1 MQSFSRYHSYLHGT
15 ITCNRVIKERLPVNG
30 ITKLQPGDQ
39 VDQYLLIKEAKKGV
53 TTVGKP
59 FMSLILQDRSGDI
72 EAKLWDTND
81 EHENL
86 YRAQSIVKVG
96 GEIHD
101 YRGKN
106 QLRVKQI
113 RPAREDEGVTI
124 SDLLPTSAVPK
135 EQLFEELTQYFFQI
149 QNPNISR
156 ITRFLVK
163 KYQDRLIVYPAA
175 TKNHHDYAS
184 GLIDH
189 VVSML
194 KLSEAICDLYP
205 TLNRDLL
212 YSGVIL
218 HDIGKVIELSG
229 PVGTMYTVEG
239 NLLGHISIMV
249 NEIGQAATELKI
261 EGEEV
266 MLLQHLVLSH
276 HGKEEWGSPKKPMI
290 QEAEILHYIDNID
303 AKMNMLTRALDKT
316 KPGEFTERLFP
327 LDNRS
332 FYKPII

>member
-1 MQSFSRYHSYLHGT
+1 M
-15 ITCNRVIKERLPVNG
+15 KG
-30 ITKLQPGDQ
+30 ITKLQVGEQ
-39 VDQYLLIKEAKKGV
+39 VDQYLLIKESKKGV

-72 EAKLWDTND
+72 EAKLWDTNE
-81 EHENL
+81 EHEQM
-86 YRAQSIVKVG
+86 YQAQVIVRVG

-113 RPAREDEGVTI
+113 RVARPEEGVQI
-124 SDLLPTSAVPK
+124 SDLLPTAAIPK
-135 EQLFEELTQYFFQI
+135 EQLFEGLMQFFFEI
-149 QNPNISR
+149 KNPNISR
-156 ITRFLVK
+156 ITRNLIK
-163 KYQDRLIVYPAA
+163 KHQEKLLIFPAA
-175 TKNHHDYAS
+175 SKNHHDYAS
-184 GLIDH
+184 GLLDH

-194 KLSEAICDLYP
+194 RLSKAICDLYP
-205 TLNRDLL
+205 TLNRDLM
-212 YSGVIL
+212 YAGIIL
-218 HDIGKVIELSG
+218 HDIGKVIELTG
-229 PVGTMYTVEG
+229 PVGTAYTVEG
-239 NLLGHISIMV
+239 NLLGHITIMV
-249 NEIGQAATELKI
+249 NEIGQAAKELGI

-290 QEAEILHYIDNID
+290 QEAEIIHYIDNID
-303 AKMNMLTRALDKT
+303 AKMNMLTRALEKT

-332 FYKPII
+332 FYKPNM

>member
-1 MQSFSRYHSYLHGT
+1 M
-15 ITCNRVIKERLPVNG
+15 NG
-30 ITKLQPGDQ
+30 ITKLQPGEQ

-72 EAKLWDTND
+72 EAKLWDTNE

-86 YRAQSIVKVG
+86 YRAQVIVKVG

-113 RPAREDEGVTI
+113 RPARDEEGVQI

-156 ITRFLVK
+156 ITRNLTK
-163 KYQDRLIVYPAA
+163 KYQDQILIYPAA

-184 GLIDH
+184 GLLDH

-212 YSGVIL
+212 YAGVIL

-249 NEIGQAATELKI
+249 NEIGQAANELKI

-266 MLLQHLVLSH
+266 VLLQHLVLSH

-332 FYKPII
+332 FYKPMI

>member
-1 MQSFSRYHSYLHGT
+1 M
-15 ITCNRVIKERLPVNG
+15 NG
-30 ITKLQPGDQ
+30 ITKLQPGEQ

-72 EAKLWDTND
+72 EAKLWDTNE

-86 YRAQSIVKVG
+86 YRAQVIVKVG

-113 RPAREDEGVTI
+113 RPARDEEGVQI

-135 EQLFEELTQYFFQI
+135 ELLFEELTQYFFQI

-156 ITRFLVK
+156 ITRNLTK
-163 KYQDRLIVYPAA
+163 KYQDQLLIYPAA

-184 GLIDH
+184 GLLDH

-212 YSGVIL
+212 YAGVIL

-249 NEIGQAATELKI
+249 NEIGQAANELKI

-332 FYKPII
+332 FYKPTI

>member
-1 MQSFSRYHSYLHGT
+1 M
-15 ITCNRVIKERLPVNG
+15 NG
-30 ITKLQPGDQ
+30 ITKLQPGEQ

-59 FMSLILQDRSGDI
+59 FMSLVLQDRSGDI
-72 EAKLWDTND
+72 EAKLWDTNE

-86 YRAQSIVKVG
+86 YRAQVIVKVG

-113 RPAREDEGVTI
+113 RPAREEEGVQI

-156 ITRFLVK
+156 ITRNLTK
-163 KYQDRLIVYPAA
+163 KYQDQLLIYPAA

-184 GLIDH
+184 GLLDH

-212 YSGVIL
+212 YAGVIL

-249 NEIGQAATELKI
+249 NEIGQAANELKI

-332 FYKPII
+332 FYKPMI

>member
-1 MQSFSRYHSYLHGT
+1 M
-15 ITCNRVIKERLPVNG
+15 NG

-72 EAKLWDTND
+72 EAKLWDTNE

-86 YRAQSIVKVG
+86 YRAQVIVKVG

-113 RPAREDEGVTI
+113 RPAREEEGVQI

-156 ITRFLVK
+156 ITRNLTK
-163 KYQDRLIVYPAA
+163 KYQDQLLIYPAA

-184 GLIDH
+184 GLLDH

-212 YSGVIL
+212 YAGVIL

-249 NEIGQAATELKI
+249 NEIGQAANELKI

-332 FYKPII
+332 FYKPMI

>member
-1 MQSFSRYHSYLHGT
+1 M
-15 ITCNRVIKERLPVNG
+15 KG
-30 ITKLQPGDQ
+30 ITKLQVGEQ
-39 VDQYLLIKEAKKGV
+39 VDQYLLIKESKKGV

-72 EAKLWDTND
+72 EAKLWDTNE
-81 EHENL
+81 EHEQM
-86 YRAQSIVKVG
+86 YQAQVIVRVG

-113 RPAREDEGVTI
+113 RVARPEEGVQI
-124 SDLLPTSAVPK
+124 SDLLPTSAIPK
-135 EQLFEELTQYFFQI
+135 EQLFEDLMQFFFEI
-149 QNPNISR
+149 KNPNISR
-156 ITRFLVK
+156 ITRNLIK
-163 KYQDRLIVYPAA
+163 KHQEPLLIFPAA
-175 TKNHHDYAS
+175 SKNHHDYAS
-184 GLIDH
+184 GLLDH

-194 KLSEAICDLYP
+194 RLSKAICDLYP
-205 TLNRDLL
+205 TLNRDLM
-212 YSGVIL
+212 YAGVIL
-218 HDIGKVIELSG
+218 HDIGKVIELTG
-229 PVGTMYTVEG
+229 PVGTAYTIEG
-239 NLLGHISIMV
+239 NLLGHITIMV
-249 NEIGQAATELKI
+249 NEIGQAAKELGI

-290 QEAEILHYIDNID
+290 QEAEIIHYIDNID
-303 AKMNMLTRALDKT
+303 AKMNMLTRALEKT

-332 FYKPII
+332 FYKPNMDV

>member
-1 MQSFSRYHSYLHGT
+1 M
-15 ITCNRVIKERLPVNG
+15 NG
-30 ITKLQPGDQ
+30 ITKLQPGEQ

-59 FMSLILQDRSGDI
+59 FMSLVLQDRSGDI
-72 EAKLWDTND
+72 EAKLWDTNE

-86 YRAQSIVKVG
+86 YRAQVIVKVG

-113 RPAREDEGVTI
+113 RPAREDEGIQI
-124 SDLLPTSAVPK
+124 SDLLPTSAIPK
-135 EQLFEELTQYFFQI
+135 EQLFEEMNQYFFQI

-156 ITRFLVK
+156 ITRYIVK
-163 KYQDRLIVYPAA
+163 KYQDQLIIYPAA

-212 YSGVIL
+212 YAGVIL
-218 HDIGKVIELSG
+218 HDVGKVIELSG

-316 KPGEFTERLFP
+316 QPGEFTERLFP

-332 FYKPII
+332 FYKPTI

>member
-1 MQSFSRYHSYLHGT
+1 M
-15 ITCNRVIKERLPVNG
+15 
-30 ITKLQPGDQ
+30 
-39 VDQYLLIKEAKKGV
+39 
-53 TTVGKP
+53 
-59 FMSLILQDRSGDI
+59 
-72 EAKLWDTND
+72 
-81 EHENL
+81 
-86 YRAQSIVKVG
+86 
-96 GEIHD
+96 
-101 YRGKN
+101 
-106 QLRVKQI
+106 
-113 RPAREDEGVTI
+113 
-124 SDLLPTSAVPK
+124 
-135 EQLFEELTQYFFQI
+135 
-149 QNPNISR
+149 
-156 ITRFLVK
+156 K
-163 KYQDRLIVYPAA
+163 KYQDQLIIFPAA

-194 KLSEAICDLYP
+194 KLSSAICDLYP

-249 NEIGQAATELKI
+249 NEIGLAATELKI

-290 QEAEILHYIDNID
+290 QEAEMLHYIDNID
-303 AKMNMLTRALDKT
+303 AKMNMLKRALDKT
-316 KPGEFTERLFP
+316 QPGEFTERLFP

-332 FYKPII
+332 FYKPTL

>member
-1 MQSFSRYHSYLHGT
+1 
-15 ITCNRVIKERLPVNG
+15 VNG
-30 ITKLQPGDQ
+30 ITKLQPGEQ

-72 EAKLWDTND
+72 EAKLWDTNE

-86 YRAQSIVKVG
+86 YRAQVIVKVG

-113 RPAREDEGVTI
+113 RPAREEEGVQI

-135 EQLFEELTQYFFQI
+135 EELFEQLTQYFFQI

-156 ITRFLVK
+156 ITRNLTK
-163 KYQDRLIVYPAA
+163 KYQDQILIYPAA

-184 GLIDH
+184 GLLDH

-212 YSGVIL
+212 YAGVIL

-249 NEIGQAATELKI
+249 NEIGQAANELKI

-266 MLLQHLVLSH
+266 MLLKHLVLSH

-332 FYKPII
+332 FYKPTI

>member
-1 MQSFSRYHSYLHGT
+1 M
-15 ITCNRVIKERLPVNG
+15 NG

-39 VDQYLLIKEAKKGV
+39 VEQYLLIKEAKKGV

-59 FMSLILQDRSGDI
+59 FMSLLLQDRSGDI
-72 EAKLWDTND
+72 EAKLWDTNE

-86 YRAQSIVKVG
+86 YRAQVIVKVG

-113 RPAREDEGVTI
+113 RPAREDEGVEI

-135 EQLFEELTQYFFQI
+135 EQLFEELMQYFFQI
-149 QNPNISR
+149 QNPTISR
-156 ITRFLVK
+156 ITRFIMK
-163 KYQDRLIVYPAA
+163 KYQDQILIFPAA

-194 KLSEAICDLYP
+194 KLSSAICDLYP

-249 NEIGQAATELKI
+249 NEIGLAATELKI

-290 QEAEILHYIDNID
+290 QEAEMLHYIDNID

-316 KPGEFTERLFP
+316 QPGEFTERLFP

-332 FYKPII
+332 FYKPTL

>member
-1 MQSFSRYHSYLHGT
+1 MS
-15 ITCNRVIKERLPVNG
+15 VIKERLLVNG

-59 FMSLILQDRSGDI
+59 FMSLVLQDRSGDI
-72 EAKLWDTND
+72 EAKLWDTNE

-86 YRAQSIVKVG
+86 YQAQVIVKVG

-113 RPAREDEGVTI
+113 RPMREGEGVTI
-124 SDLLPTSAVPK
+124 SDLLPTSAIPK

-156 ITRFLVK
+156 ITRSLVK
-163 KYQDRLIVYPAA
+163 KYQDRLIIYPAA

-194 KLSEAICDLYP
+194 KLSDAICNLYP

-212 YSGVIL
+212 YAGVIL

-316 KPGEFTERLFP
+316 KPGDFTERLFP

-332 FYKPII
+332 FYKPNI

>member
-1 MQSFSRYHSYLHGT
+1 M
-15 ITCNRVIKERLPVNG
+15 NG
-30 ITKLQPGDQ
+30 ITKLQPGEQ

-72 EAKLWDTND
+72 EAKLWDTNE

-86 YRAQSIVKVG
+86 YRAQVIVKVG

-113 RPAREDEGVTI
+113 RPARDEEGVQI

-156 ITRFLVK
+156 ITRNLTK
-163 KYQDRLIVYPAA
+163 KYQDQILIYPAA

-184 GLIDH
+184 GLLDH

-212 YSGVIL
+212 YAGVIL

-249 NEIGQAATELKI
+249 NEIGQAANELKI

-332 FYKPII
+332 FYKPMI

>member
-1 MQSFSRYHSYLHGT
+1 M
-15 ITCNRVIKERLPVNG
+15 NG
-30 ITKLQPGDQ
+30 ITKLQPGDH
-39 VDQYLLIKEAKKGV
+39 VDQFLLIKEAKKGV

-59 FMSLILQDRSGDI
+59 FMSLLLQDRSGDI
-72 EAKLWDTND
+72 EAKLWDTNE

-86 YRAQSIVKVG
+86 YRAQVIVKVG

-113 RPAREDEGVTI
+113 RPARPEEGVQI
-124 SDLLPTSAVPK
+124 SDLLPTSSIPK
-135 EQLFEELTQYFFQI
+135 EDLMEALQQYFFQI

-156 ITRFLVK
+156 ITRHIIK
-163 KYQDRLIVYPAA
+163 KHQEQFMIFPAA

-194 KLSEAICDLYP
+194 KLSSAICDLYP

-212 YSGVIL
+212 YAGVIL

-229 PVGTMYTVEG
+229 PVGTMYTIEG

-249 NEIGQAATELKI
+249 NEIGLAATELKI

-316 KPGEFTERLFP
+316 QPGEFTERLFP

-332 FYKPII
+332 FYKPTI

>member
-1 MQSFSRYHSYLHGT
+1 MLIRRVQKEKEKYLFIITSMSSHSLNWHS
-15 ITCNRVIKERLPVNG
+15 NA
-30 ITKLQPGDQ
+30 
-39 VDQYLLIKEAKKGV
+39 LL
-53 TTVGKP
+53 
-59 FMSLILQDRSGDI
+59 
-72 EAKLWDTND
+72 
-81 EHENL
+81 
-86 YRAQSIVKVG
+86 
-96 GEIHD
+96 
-101 YRGKN
+101 
-106 QLRVKQI
+106 
-113 RPAREDEGVTI
+113 
-124 SDLLPTSAVPK
+124 
-135 EQLFEELTQYFFQI
+135 FFQKCFPKCSSKLYDFF
-149 QNPNISR
+149 PN
-156 ITRFLVK
+156 
-163 KYQDRLIVYPAA
+163 
-175 TKNHHDYAS
+175 
-184 GLIDH
+184 DH

-194 KLSEAICDLYP
+194 KLSEAICNLYP

-212 YSGVIL
+212 YAGVIL

-266 MLLQHLVLSH
+266 MLLKHLVLSH

-332 FYKPII
+332 FYKPTI

>member
-1 MQSFSRYHSYLHGT
+1 M
-15 ITCNRVIKERLPVNG
+15 NG
-30 ITKLQPGDQ
+30 ITKLQPGEQ

-72 EAKLWDTND
+72 EAKLWDTNE

-86 YRAQSIVKVG
+86 YRAQVIVKVG

-113 RPAREDEGVTI
+113 RPVREEEGVQI

-156 ITRFLVK
+156 ITRNLTK
-163 KYQDRLIVYPAA
+163 KYQDRLLIYPAA

-184 GLIDH
+184 GLLDH

-212 YSGVIL
+212 YAGVIL

-249 NEIGQAATELKI
+249 NEIGQAAAELKI

-332 FYKPII
+332 FYKPTI

>member
-1 MQSFSRYHSYLHGT
+1 
-15 ITCNRVIKERLPVNG
+15 
-30 ITKLQPGDQ
+30 
-39 VDQYLLIKEAKKGV
+39 
-53 TTVGKP
+53 
-59 FMSLILQDRSGDI
+59 MSLVLQDRSGDI
-72 EAKLWDTND
+72 EAKLWDTNE
-81 EHENL
+81 EHETL
-86 YRAQSIVKVG
+86 YYAQAIVKVG

-113 RPAREDEGVTI
+113 RPVREEEGVTI
-124 SDLLPTSAVPK
+124 GDLLPTSAVPK
-135 EQLFEELTQYFFQI
+135 EQLLEELMQYFFQL

-163 KYQDRLIVYPAA
+163 KYQERLIIYPAA

-212 YSGVIL
+212 YAGVIL

-249 NEIGQAATELKI
+249 NEIGQAATELNI

-332 FYKPII
+332 FYKPTI

>member
-1 MQSFSRYHSYLHGT
+1 M
-15 ITCNRVIKERLPVNG
+15 KG
-30 ITKLQPGDQ
+30 ITKLQVGEQ
-39 VDQYLLIKEAKKGV
+39 VDQYLLIKESKKGV

-72 EAKLWDTND
+72 EAKLWDTNE
-81 EHENL
+81 EHEQM
-86 YRAQSIVKVG
+86 YQAQVIVRVG

-113 RPAREDEGVTI
+113 RVARPEEGVQI
-124 SDLLPTSAVPK
+124 SDLLPTSAIPK
-135 EQLFEELTQYFFQI
+135 EQLFEDLMQFFFEI
-149 QNPNISR
+149 KNPNISR
-156 ITRFLVK
+156 ITRNLIK
-163 KYQDRLIVYPAA
+163 KHQEQLLIFPAA
-175 TKNHHDYAS
+175 SKNHHDYAS
-184 GLIDH
+184 GLLDH

-194 KLSEAICDLYP
+194 RLSKAICDLYP
-205 TLNRDLL
+205 TLNRDLM
-212 YSGVIL
+212 YAGVIL
-218 HDIGKVIELSG
+218 HDIGKVIELTG
-229 PVGTMYTVEG
+229 PVGTAYTIEG
-239 NLLGHISIMV
+239 NLLGHITIMV
-249 NEIGQAATELKI
+249 NEIGQAAKELGI

-290 QEAEILHYIDNID
+290 QEAEMIHYIDNID
-303 AKMNMLTRALDKT
+303 AKMNMLTRALEKT

-332 FYKPII
+332 FYKPTI

>member
-1 MQSFSRYHSYLHGT
+1 M
-15 ITCNRVIKERLPVNG
+15 NG

-72 EAKLWDTND
+72 EAKLWDTNE

-86 YRAQSIVKVG
+86 YRAQVIVKVG

-113 RPAREDEGVTI
+113 RPTREEEGVQI
-124 SDLLPTSAVPK
+124 SDLLPTSAIPK
-135 EQLFEELTQYFFQI
+135 EQLFEELNQYFFQI

-156 ITRFLVK
+156 LTRYIVK
-163 KYQDRLIVYPAA
+163 KFQDQIIIFPAA

-212 YSGVIL
+212 YAGVIL
-218 HDIGKVIELSG
+218 HDVGKVIELSG

-249 NEIGQAATELKI
+249 NEIGQAAHELKI

-332 FYKPII
+332 FYKPTL

>member
-1 MQSFSRYHSYLHGT
+1 MR
-15 ITCNRVIKERLPVNG
+15 G
-30 ITKLQPGDQ
+30 ITKLQVGEQ

-72 EAKLWDTND
+72 EAKLWDTNE
-81 EHENL
+81 EHEQM
-86 YRAQSIVKVG
+86 YQAQVIVRVG

-113 RPAREDEGVTI
+113 RVARPEEGVQI
-124 SDLLPTSAVPK
+124 SDLLPTSAIPK
-135 EQLFEELTQYFFQI
+135 EQLFEDLMQFFFEI
-149 QNPNISR
+149 KNPNISR
-156 ITRFLVK
+156 ITRNLIK
-163 KYQDRLIVYPAA
+163 KHQESLLIFPAA
-175 TKNHHDYAS
+175 SKNHHDYAS
-184 GLIDH
+184 GLLDH

-194 KLSEAICDLYP
+194 RLSKAICDLYP
-205 TLNRDLL
+205 TLNRDLM
-212 YSGVIL
+212 YAGIIL
-218 HDIGKVIELSG
+218 HDIGKVIELTG
-229 PVGTMYTVEG
+229 PVGTAYTIEG
-239 NLLGHISIMV
+239 NLLGHITIMV
-249 NEIGQAATELKI
+249 NEIGQAAKELGI

-290 QEAEILHYIDNID
+290 QEAEIIHYIDNID
-303 AKMNMLTRALDKT
+303 AKMNMLTRALEKT

-332 FYKPII
+332 FYKPNM